1 MKTKKL
7 TDKQQKFL
15 DNLFGEAEG
24 NPLRA
29 MELAG
34 YVSIRF
40 HDLLEALHD
49 EIIKKAEQYIAMHA
63 PAAAMG
69 LAGILLGT
77 DDKPNTNARMEA
89 ARQILDRAGIVKKD
103 KMDINIDSEKGI
115 FIFPRKADDE

>member
-1 MKTKKL
+1 MKTRNL

-15 DNLFGEAEG
+15 DYLFGEAEG
-24 NPLRA
+24 DPQRA
-29 MELAG
+29 MALAG
-34 YVSIRF
+34 YVRISF
-40 HDLLEALHD
+40 HDLLESLHD
-49 EIIKKAEQYIAMHA
+49 EIIKKAEKYIAFHA

-69 LAGILLGT
+69 LTGILLGT

-115 FIFPRKADDE
+115 FIFPSKSTD

>member
-1 MKTKKL
+1 MKKSL

-15 DNLFGEAEG
+15 DCLFGEAEG
-24 NPLRA
+24 DPKIA
-29 MELAG
+29 MELAH
-34 YVSIRF
+34 YVSGNF
-40 HDLLEALHD
+40 HVLLESLHD
-49 EIIKKAEQYIAMHA
+49 EIIQRAEQYIAMHA

-69 LAGILLGT
+69 LTGILLGT

-115 FIFPRKADDE
+115 FIFPSKENL

>member
-1 MKTKKL
+1 MKTRKL
-7 TDKQQKFL
+7 TAKQQLFL
-15 DNLFGEAEG
+15 DILFAEAEG
-24 NPLRA
+24 DPQKA

-34 YVSIRF
+34 YIATNF
-40 HDLLEALHD
+40 HDLLSSLHD
-49 EIIKKAEQYIAMHA
+49 EIIQKAEQFIAFHA

-69 LAGILLGT
+69 LTSILLGH

-115 FIFPRKADDE
+115 FVFPMKD

>member
-1 MKTKKL
+1 MKKNL

-15 DNLFGEAEG
+15 DILFGEAEG
-24 NPLRA
+24 DPQKA

-34 YVSIRF
+34 YVSSRF
-40 HDLLEALHD
+40 HDLLESLHD
-49 EIIKKAEQYIAMHA
+49 EIIHKAEQFIAMHA

-69 LAGILLGT
+69 LTGILLGT

-115 FIFPRKADDE
+115 FIFPAKAPE